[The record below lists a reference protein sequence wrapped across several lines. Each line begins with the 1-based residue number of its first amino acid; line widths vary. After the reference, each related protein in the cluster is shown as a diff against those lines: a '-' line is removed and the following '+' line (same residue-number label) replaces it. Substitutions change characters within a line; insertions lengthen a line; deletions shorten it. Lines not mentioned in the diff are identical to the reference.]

1 MSWNFSNLRSLLY
14 CQCPQCHSGDLFVER
29 NAYRLRRMADMNSK
43 CTVCDEDFQR
53 EPGFYF
59 GAAYVSYALTVALWV
74 AVLVALTTFD
84 AVGLIEFGFYTHVVT
99 FLTVRHHVPFGAIA
113 FDLSNKQIHLDSH
126 VCQTEVARKKT
137 SKKSKGSLR

>member
-99 FLTVRHHVPFGAIA
+99 FLTAGITCLLVLLPLIYRISRSIWIRMFV
-113 FDLSNKQIHLDSH
+113 K
-126 VCQTEVARKKT
+126 R
-137 SKKSKGSLR
+137 R